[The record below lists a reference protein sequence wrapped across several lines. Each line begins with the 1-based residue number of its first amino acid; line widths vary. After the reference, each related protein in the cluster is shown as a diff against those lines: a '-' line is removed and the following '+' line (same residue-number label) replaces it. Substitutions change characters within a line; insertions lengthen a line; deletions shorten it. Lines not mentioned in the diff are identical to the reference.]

1 DGIRYGHVTGV
12 QTCALPIS
20 SNVALDG
27 LGCLPEESVGHAF
40 TPRDPIVLAKLNE
53 NDLLRGVCGA
63 ADGEGHGE
71 VQLHGPDRDIHAGT
85 ASRCA
90 CASRSAPTG
99 PSRIGSA
106 AGRPVSFAALS
117 IIAWASAELR
127 SAVFNATATTRAG
140 GYPGGRRHDAA
151 SSYRRTY
158 SRRVRRGWRS
168 S

>member
-1 DGIRYGHVTGV
+1 MRETLLEARPDRLEIEWILREDLD
-12 QTCALPIS
+12 CA

-85 ASRCA
+85 ASRSA
-90 CASRSAPTG
+90 CASRTSHKAG
-99 PSRIGSA
+99 PRSWT
-106 AGRPVSFAALS
+106 
-117 IIAWASAELR
+117 IAWASAELR

-151 SSYRRTY
+151 SS
-158 SRRVRRGWRS
+158 
-168 S
+168 